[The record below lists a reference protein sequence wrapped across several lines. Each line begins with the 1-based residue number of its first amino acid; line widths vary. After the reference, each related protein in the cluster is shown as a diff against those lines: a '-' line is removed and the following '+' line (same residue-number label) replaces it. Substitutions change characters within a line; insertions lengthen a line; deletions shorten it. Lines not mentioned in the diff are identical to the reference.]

1 MNRTGN
7 ECSITAYEAD
17 VGGEHRFR
25 HFTAGVRF
33 QANAR
38 NSTRSPG

>member
-1 MNRTGN
+1 MSRTGI

-17 VGGEHRFR
+17 VGGEPRFR
-25 HFTAGVRF
+25 HFTARVRF